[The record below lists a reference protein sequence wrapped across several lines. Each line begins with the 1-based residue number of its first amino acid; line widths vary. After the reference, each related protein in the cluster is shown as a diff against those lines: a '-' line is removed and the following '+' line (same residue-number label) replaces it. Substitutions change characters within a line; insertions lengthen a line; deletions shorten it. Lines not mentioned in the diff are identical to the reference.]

1 MILRKNKKMFKLLG
15 YIYIIIAL
23 LTVIKE
29 DIKII
34 NDNNNSKYFQKSL
47 NDFNN
52 KVKSLN
58 KWEKYYE
65 NYSNNTK
72 YLYYKYKN
80 NNEYNIIELIINNEI
95 IINNNSYYSYNS
107 HYSYS
112 HSLFHNMCCSD
123 YNGCYS
129 CDNNHSINKNNIM
142 KILTDIH
149 YDDNRINQTLYGRHI
164 ITNLNNYSY
173 KLEKNK
179 GLRMIKHELLN
190 NIPEYINSN
199 YNILTIES
207 YYFIEK
213 VYIKIG

>member
-1 MILRKNKKMFKLLG
+1 MFKLLC

-23 LTVIKE
+23 LSVIRE
-29 DIKII
+29 DINIII
-34 NDNNNSKYFQKSL
+34 NNNNNSKYFLKSL

-52 KVKSLN
+52 KVKSLE

-65 NYSNNTK
+65 TNSNNTK
-72 YLYYKYKN
+72 YLYYKYIN

-95 IINNNSYYSYNS
+95 IINNNSYNS

-129 CDNNHSINKNNIM
+129 CHNNHSINKNNIM
-142 KILTDIH
+142 KILTDIN
-149 YDDNRINQTLYGRHI
+149 YNDNNRINQTLYGRHV

-173 KLEKNK
+173 ELEKNK
-179 GLRMIKHELLN
+179 GSRLIKHELLN

-213 VYIKIG
+213 VYIRI